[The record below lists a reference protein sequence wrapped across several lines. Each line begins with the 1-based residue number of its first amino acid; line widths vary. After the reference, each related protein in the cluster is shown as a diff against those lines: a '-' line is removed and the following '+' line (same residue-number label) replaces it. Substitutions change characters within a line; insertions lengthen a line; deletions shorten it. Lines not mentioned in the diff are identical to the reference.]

1 METRNIT
8 ITLEKAIEL
17 YNSGNESLK
26 DLALQAFSK
35 SESLER
41 DHIESVLR
49 KSVEL
54 LYGKGK

>member
-1 METRNIT
+1 METRNIP

-26 DLALQAFSK
+26 DLA
-35 SESLER
+35 
-41 DHIESVLR
+41 
-49 KSVEL
+49 VEL